1 MKYMK
6 IFQPIKKEGKGLM
19 ISLALQDADML
30 RNHYKRLYIK
40 KSINEIINK
49 EKILKEFEPI
59 NIKIRNEDNIT
70 SDNFYDNILNNC
82 LIDTT
87 IELINKERLYN
98 ESGNPL
104 PWSSRIII
112 NMIKIILKIY
122 VILLLKNY
130 YVYYIIELD

>member
-1 MKYMK
+1 
-6 IFQPIKKEGKGLM
+6 
-19 ISLALQDADML
+19 ML
-30 RNHYKRLYIK
+30 RNNYKRLHIK
-40 KSINEIINK
+40 KNLSEIINK

-70 SDNFYDNILNNC
+70 SDNFYDNMLNNC

-98 ESGNPL
+98 ECGNPI
-104 PWSSRIII
+104 PWSSRTHNIYYKYDK
-112 NMIKIILKIY
+112 NNPKNY

-130 YVYYIIELD
+130 YIYYIIELD

>member
-1 MKYMK
+1 
-6 IFQPIKKEGKGLM
+6 
-19 ISLALQDADML
+19 ML
-30 RNHYKRLYIK
+30 RNNYKILHIK
-40 KSINEIINK
+40 KSIEQIINK

-87 IELINKERLYN
+87 IELINKERIYN

-104 PWSSRIII
+104 PWSSRTHNIYYKYDKNNPKKLCDFITKKLLYLLH
-112 NMIKIILKIY
+112 NKIGLISE
-122 VILLLKNY
+122 NY
-130 YVYYIIELD
+130 DFL